1 MIEDYRKKI
10 AEATEFIQSKVDF
23 VPEYGMILG
32 SGLGSLAEEI
42 DNKIIIPYSD
52 IPNFPKSTAPGHSG
66 NLVFG
71 DLSGKR
77 VVVMQ
82 GRFHLYEGYNPKE
95 VSLPVRVMKCLGV
108 HTLVATCATGGLN
121 RNFNAGELIL
131 FTDQINLT
139 GENPLTG
146 PNDSEIGERFPVMF
160 DAYNPGLRNLAKK
173 VALKNGI
180 SLHEGVYLGITGPVF
195 FTRAELRYALQIGAD
210 AIGMSM
216 ISEVITAIHCG
227 MKVIGLGAITD
238 MALPDIEHHATEQEV
253 IAVAQ
258 KSSFI
263 FKTLLKEILS
273 EIN

>member
-10 AEATEFIQSKVDF
+10 AEATDFIKSKVNF

-32 SGLGSLAEEI
+32 SGLGSLAEEL
-42 DNKIIIPYSD
+42 DNKIIIPYSE

-71 DLSGKR
+71 DLSGKK
-77 VVVMQ
+77 VVAMQ
-82 GRFHLYEGYNPKE
+82 GRFHLYEGYTPKE
-95 VSLPVRVMKCLGV
+95 VSLPVRVMKNLGA
-108 HTLVATCATGGLN
+108 HTLIATCATGGLN
-121 RNFNAGELIL
+121 RNFSAGELIL

-146 PNDSEIGERFPVMF
+146 PNDPEVGDRFPVMF
-160 DAYNPGLRNLAKK
+160 DAYNPELRSLAKK
-173 VALKNGI
+173 IALRSGI
-180 SLHEGVYLGITGPVF
+180 CLHEGVYLGIAGPVF

-216 ISEVITAIHCG
+216 ISEVITAIHSG
-227 MKVIGLGAITD
+227 MKVLGLGTITD
-238 MALPDIEHHATEQEV
+238 MALPDIEHHSTEQEV
-253 IAVAQ
+253 IEVAQ
-258 KSSFI
+258 KSSLI

-273 EIN
+273 EIK